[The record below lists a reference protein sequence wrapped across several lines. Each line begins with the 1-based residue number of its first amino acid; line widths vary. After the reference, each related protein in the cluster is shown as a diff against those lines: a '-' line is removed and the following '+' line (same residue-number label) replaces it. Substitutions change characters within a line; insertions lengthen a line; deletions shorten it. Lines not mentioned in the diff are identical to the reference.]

1 MFKKR
6 DDSSHNMETAV
17 TKQNRMEKILK
28 GLLAV
33 GTVAGMV
40 VIIVTPK
47 YFTSHNDIAN
57 QKSINELNSSLEKF
71 SKNYE
76 KICNEALEAYGSI
89 ADTEKKYWEIAY
101 SNMTNLQ
108 VEIQDLRSEIQDLQE
123 TLKYSQQLSSDS
135 DSAD

>member
-57 QKSINELNSSLEKF
+57 QKS
-71 SKNYE
+71 
-76 KICNEALEAYGSI
+76 
-89 ADTEKKYWEIAY
+89 
-101 SNMTNLQ
+101 
-108 VEIQDLRSEIQDLQE
+108 
-123 TLKYSQQLSSDS
+123 
-135 DSAD
+135 